1 MNNLLKLAIITL
13 FAATK
18 IWASERTEINGM
30 LNLED
35 GWLLDGDNSARI
47 LGAATVQISGGSL
60 NIEKNSVLQNFGTV
74 IMSGDTPI
82 IIESPGE
89 LVNYGKIDLSQVTN
103 FSEYEGTISNEN
115 EAILVIPGIG
125 YTGGVVPKTEPVRF
139 LFDVLDGLEINYAGE
154 GEGAVVGVSG
164 SNIVITM
171 GPGEVYG
178 SLTDI
183 AATTGIQFSG
193 NTGEISLKRIGEAG
207 SSTITLDNIFASPI
221 NAFENAGKIF
231 DVDQTGVYGYGGS
244 VYAYPKA
251 NLTIGF
257 GLKGL
262 NKALYVDPNDPAFQN
277 LFLDGVDNSGFLSR
291 IFIHRGNLQVLSS
304 APKGKIEVQ
313 DGGVIA
319 GYGATASNKAVTME
333 FGGEVSAKYLSIPP
347 YSTVTIK
354 GQLIT
359 GSAVGT

>member
-1 MNNLLKLAIITL
+1 MNNLFKLAIITL

-18 IWASERTEINGM
+18 IWASGRTEINGM
-30 LNLED
+30 LNLEG
-35 GWLLDGDNSARI
+35 GWLLNWDDSARI
-47 LGAATVQISGGSL
+47 LESATVQISAVGLCVEARSA
-60 NIEKNSVLQNFGTV
+60 LQNFGTL
-74 IMSGDTPI
+74 IMSGDTAI
-82 IIESPGE
+82 VIESPGE

-103 FSEYEGTISNEN
+103 FSEYEGTIRNEG

-125 YTGGVVPKTEPVRF
+125 YTGAVVPKTEPARF
-139 LFDVLDGLEINYAGE
+139 LFDVSDGLEINYAGE
-154 GEGAVVGVSG
+154 GAGAVVGVSG
-164 SNIVITM
+164 SNIVITT

-178 SLTDI
+178 SLIDI

-221 NAFENAGKIF
+221 NVLGNAGKIL
-231 DVDQTGVYGYGGS
+231 DIDQTGVHKSGS
-244 VYAYPKA
+244 FITAYPQSD
-251 NLTIGF
+251 LTIRF
-257 GLKGL
+257 SVKGSSL
-262 NKALYVDPNDPAFQN
+262 PLCIIPQGPPVPN
-277 LFLDGVDNSGFLSR
+277 LFLDGTNNSELLAKLFME
-291 IFIHRGNLQVLSS
+291 RGNLQVLSS
-304 APKGKIEVQ
+304 APKGKVELW

-333 FGGEVSAKYLSIPP
+333 FGGEVVGKYLSIPE

-359 GSAVGT
+359 GRVHV